1 MGILC
6 WSAIKMKHQVQ
17 ILSVDLVNK
26 FEGTVQFEINGNG
39 HKVFFY
45 GEEYEPGQ
53 NVEVELDHLES
64 PLEWDAIF
72 NGNTDKELKIEKS
85 KNSEWS
91 YYGYGEIKLIDP
103 ITADFGDIQLELGNW
118 TNDRKVVGE
127 YIYWT
132 IERLD
137 IRKIEE

>member
-1 MGILC
+1 MRFL
-6 WSAIKMKHQVQ
+6 
-17 ILSVDLVNK
+17 
-26 FEGTVQFEINGNG
+26 
-39 HKVFFY
+39 
-45 GEEYEPGQ
+45 
-53 NVEVELDHLES
+53 
-64 PLEWDAIF
+64 
-72 NGNTDKELKIEKS
+72 
-85 KNSEWS
+85 SEWS